1 MILTSINE
9 KTQST
14 NELKYMIQFNGRKYK
29 MKYYQTIQIINYVF
43 IKNLKHSKI
52 GIKK

>member
-29 MKYYQTIQIINYVF
+29 MKYFQTISSITF
-43 IKNLKHSKI
+43 SLKI
-52 GIKK
+52 